1 MNKKPIYV
9 EIPIKADLEEI
20 WQKTQ
25 TPELHEQWD
34 LRFSSISYLPKKT
47 EEEPQ
52 SFLYDRNIGLG
63 IKVAGWGESVGTHNK
78 QDGTRTS
85 SLHFGTDQKISP
97 IKKGKGYWKYIPVEE
112 GTIFLTQYDYEIR
125 NKGIFGMMVDF
136 IFRPLIGWG
145 TALSFDVL
153 KRWLEKGELPRL
165 QYLRF
170 YCSTLI
176 TALFFL
182 VWAYQGLV
190 PKILAM
196 HPVELTMLSH
206 LTSMEAEKANG
217 LLMFIGVGEI
227 IFGAVWLFYRN
238 KRQLHALQLLIF
250 PILTLVAVFAEPS
263 VTAHPFNPLTFN
275 LSLWILSFVGFLLGK
290 DLPTAANC
298 IRTRRKR
305 Y

>member
-85 SLHFGTDQKISP
+85 SLHFGTDQKIS
-97 IKKGKGYWKYIPVEE
+97 KKGKGYWQYIPVEE

-170 YCSTLI
+170 CCSTLI

-206 LTSMEAEKANG
+206 LTSMETEQATG

-250 PILTLVAVFAEPS
+250 PILTLAAVIAEPS